1 MDYSILNKLTILI
14 PTYNRGKYLKQTIKY
29 WSDYNVKLIVL
40 DGSDQ
45 KFEDNC
51 LSNVSN

>member
-29 WSDYNVKLIVL
+29 WSDYNELIVRWSIKNL
-40 DGSDQ
+40 RIIA
-45 KFEDNC
+45 
-51 LSNVSN
+51 